1 MFMQLLERLRYDVTY
16 AARTLR
22 REPGVAVGIIA
33 TFALAIGANAAMFG
47 LVGKLLMA
55 APPGVRDPQ
64 TTARVLLQLDFG
76 DGERFN
82 AITTSYPTF
91 RALGGAQKAFTTVAA
106 IRRDTL
112 TIGRGAELSEVSA
125 IAASGD
131 YFNVLGARPLRGRFF
146 TSADDELPAGNP
158 VVVLS
163 HRFWQRQFGGD
174 TRVLGSPIDLDG
186 DLYTIIGVAESE
198 FTGDRTAPV
207 DVFIPLTA
215 SFRKQSPSWVSDSR
229 LNLVEVIARLRTGVS
244 IPVAQ
249 QSAANAVRAM
259 MILEPDARSLAGIQL
274 DPLLPAR
281 ANRDTPQ
288 GKTTIWL
295 TGVAI
300 VVLLIA
306 TANVGTLLLLRALRR
321 RREIAVRIA
330 LGAGRGR
337 LATQL
342 LTESLLLALTGSAI
356 GLVVSRWLAELI
368 RKTLLPGV
376 APSEGIVDP
385 GILAA
390 TIAMASAAGI
400 VAGCIPLVQAGRRDL
415 VSALKAGDERGTS
428 SRAPLRAVL
437 VGLQV
442 ALCSVLLVGA
452 GLFQRSLQRVQ
463 SQDLGFSTSRLLY
476 VTLDFR
482 VNMPGRQRDE
492 LHRDASRRLTTLP
505 GVTSASIAQATPFGN
520 FHVPPIS
527 VPGLPEPPMVGRQ
540 LPYLYAATP
549 DYLRMM
555 NVKLLEGRLLT
566 ERDGR
571 NSPLVVLVNETFART
586 VWPGGS
592 AVGKCVRAGH
602 VPDEV
607 PSPVASPTLPCR
619 EIVGVVRDSRARS
632 IRPDGNEAKFMQ
644 YYVPFDQVPSPPVP
658 NVSQVSSIIVQ
669 ANGDPDRLIGPVQR
683 LLQTTLG
690 VPVYARVRPYQDLL
704 DPQIRPWRLGA
715 TLFSAFALLAVGIAT
730 VGLFGVISYLA
741 SQRTREI
748 GVRLALGGSRA
759 HVERVVVVDGVRM
772 VAAGIVAGALI
783 AFAAGPFVQ
792 PLLFQ
797 TSARDVTIMVAAGVL
812 LLLVAVVA
820 AALPAWRAARV
831 SPLVALRVE

>member
-1 MFMQLLERLRYDVTY
+1 MQLFERLRHDVTY
-16 AARTLR
+16 ATRTLR
-22 REPGVAVGIIA
+22 REPGVAIGIMA

-64 TTARVLLQLDFG
+64 SAARVLLQLDFG
-76 DGERFN
+76 NGERFN

-91 RALGGAQKAFTTVAA
+91 RALAGARKAFSAVAA

-112 TIGRGAELSEVSA
+112 TIGRGAELSEVA
-125 IAASGD
+125 TIAATGD
-131 YFNVLGARPLRGRFF
+131 YFTVLGARPLRGRFF
-146 TSADDELPAGNP
+146 TTADDELPAGNA
-158 VVVLS
+158 VAVLS

-174 TRVLGSPIDLDG
+174 TRALGAPLDLDG
-186 DLYTIIGVAESE
+186 GQYTIIGVAEPE
-198 FTGDRTAPV
+198 FTGDRAAPV
-207 DVFIPLTA
+207 DVFIPLTT
-215 SFRKQSPSWVSDSR
+215 SFRKQSPSWVSDAR
-229 LNLVEVIARLRTGVS
+229 INLVEVIARMQDGVAM
-244 IPVAQ
+244 PVAQ
-249 QSAANAVRAM
+249 QAAANAVREL
-259 MILEPDARSLAGIQL
+259 MILEPDTRSLGGIQL
-274 DPLLPAR
+274 DPLLPAQ

-306 TANVGTLLLLRALRR
+306 TANVGTLLLLRALKR

-356 GLVVSRWLAELI
+356 GLLLSRWLAELI

-376 APSEGIVDP
+376 APSERIVDP
-385 GILAA
+385 GILVA
-390 TIAMASAAGI
+390 TIAMACTAGV
-400 VAGCIPLVQAGRRDL
+400 VAGCIPLMQAGRRDI
-415 VSALKAGDERGTS
+415 VSALKAGAERGTS
-428 SRAPLRAVL
+428 SRAPLRAIL

-442 ALCSVLLVGA
+442 ALCTVLLVGA
-452 GLFQRSLQRVQ
+452 GLFQRSLERVQ

-482 VNMPGRQRDE
+482 TSMPGSQRDE
-492 LHRDASRRLTTLP
+492 LHRDAARRLTTLP
-505 GVTSASIAQATPFGN
+505 GVSGASIAQATPFGS

-527 VPGLPEPPMVGRQ
+527 VPGMSEPPMVGQQ

-555 NVKLLEGRLLT
+555 NVKLLDGRLLT
-566 ERDGR
+566 DRDVR
-571 NSPLVVLVNETFART
+571 TSPYVVVINETFART
-586 VWPGGS
+586 VWPGQS
-592 AVGKCVRAGH
+592 AVGKCIRAGH
-602 VPDEV
+602 APDEA
-607 PSPVASPTLPCR
+607 PAPLASPTLPCR
-619 EIVGVVRDSRARS
+619 EIVGVVRDSRPRS

-644 YYVPFDQVPSPPVP
+644 YYVPFEQVPSPPMP

-669 ANGDPDRLIGPVQR
+669 TSGDPDRLIGPVQR

-759 HVERVVVVDGVRM
+759 HVERVVVLDGVRM

-783 AFAAGPFVQ
+783 AFAAGPFLQ

-812 LLLVAVVA
+812 LLFVAVVA
-820 AALPAWRAARV
+820 AAVPAWRAARI
-831 SPLVALRVE
+831 SPLVALRAE

>member
-1 MFMQLLERLRYDVTY
+1 MQVLEQLHYDVTY

-22 REPGVAVGIIA
+22 REPGVAVGIVA

-64 TTARVLLQLDFG
+64 SAARVLLQLDFG
-76 DGERFN
+76 GGERFN
-82 AITTSYPTF
+82 AITTSYPAF
-91 RALGGAQKAFTTVAA
+91 RALARAEKAFARVAA

-112 TIGRGAELSEVSA
+112 TIGRGAELSEVAA
-125 IAASGD
+125 IAASGE
-131 YFNVLGARPLRGRFF
+131 YFSVLGARPLRGRFF
-146 TSADDELPAGNP
+146 TAADDALPAGTP
-158 VVVLS
+158 VVVLT

-174 TRVLGSPIDLDG
+174 TRVLGTTIDLDG
-186 DLYTIIGVAESE
+186 DRYTIVGVAPPE
-198 FTGDRTAPV
+198 FTGDRAAPV

-229 LNLVEVIARLRTGVS
+229 MNLVEVIARLRDGVS

-249 QSAANAVRAM
+249 QAAANAVREM
-259 MILEPDARSLAGIQL
+259 MILEPDTRSLAGIQL
-274 DPLLPAR
+274 DPLLPAQ

-306 TANVGTLLLLRALRR
+306 TANVATLLLLRALRR

-356 GLVVSRWLAELI
+356 GLLVSRWLTELI
-368 RKTLLPGV
+368 RQTLLPGV
-376 APSEGIVDP
+376 APSERIVDP

-390 TIAMASAAGI
+390 TIAIACAAG
-400 VAGCIPLVQAGRRDL
+400 VVSGCIPLVQAGQRDV
-415 VSALKAGDERGTS
+415 VSALKAGPERGTS
-428 SRAPLRAVL
+428 SRSPLRAVL
-437 VGLQV
+437 VGVQV

-452 GLFQRSLQRVQ
+452 GVFQRSLQRVQ
-463 SQDLGFSTSRLLY
+463 SQDLGFSASRLLY
-476 VTLDFR
+476 VTLDVR
-482 VNMPGRQRDE
+482 TNLPGWQRDE
-492 LHRDASRRLTTLP
+492 LHRDAARRLTTMP
-505 GVTSASIAQATPFGN
+505 GVTGASIAQATPFGS

-527 VPGLPEPPMVGRQ
+527 VPGMSEPPMVGRQ
-540 LPYLYAATP
+540 LPYLYASTP
-549 DYLRMM
+549 EYLRMM
-555 NVKLLEGRLLT
+555 NVKLLEGRLFT
-566 ERDGR
+566 ERDDR
-571 NSPLVVLVNETFART
+571 TSTLVVLVNETFAKT
-586 VWPGGS
+586 VWPGES
-592 AVGKCVRAGH
+592 AVGKCIRAGH
-602 VPDEV
+602 APDEV
-607 PSPVASPTLPCR
+607 PSPVASPMLPCR
-619 EIVGVVRDSRARS
+619 EVVGVVRDSRARS
-632 IRPDGNEAKFMQ
+632 IRPDGDEAKFMQ
-644 YYVPFDQVPSPPVP
+644 YYVPFEQVPSPPMP

-669 ANGDPDRLIGPVQR
+669 TSGEPDRLIGPVQR

-690 VPVYARVRPYQDLL
+690 TPVYARVRPYQDLL

-759 HVERVVVVDGVRM
+759 HVERVVVFDSVRM

-783 AFAAGPFVQ
+783 AFAAGPFAQ

-797 TSARDVTIMVAAGVL
+797 TSARDVTIMIGAGAL
-812 LLLVAVVA
+812 LLLVAVIA
-820 AALPAWRAARV
+820 AALPAWRASRV
-831 SPLVALRVE
+831 SPLVALRAE

>member
-1 MFMQLLERLRYDVTY
+1 MQVFEQLRYDLTY

-22 REPGVAVGIIA
+22 REPGVAIGIMA

-64 TTARVLLQLDFG
+64 TAARVLLQFDFG
-76 DGERFN
+76 NGERFN

-91 RALGGAQKAFTTVAA
+91 RALAGADKAFTTAAA

-125 IAASGD
+125 IAATGD
-131 YFNVLGARPLRGRFF
+131 YFSTLGARPLRGRFF
-146 TSADDELPAGNP
+146 TKADDELPTGSA
-158 VVVLS
+158 VVVLG
-163 HRFWQRQFGGD
+163 HRFWQRRFGGD
-174 TRVLGSPIDLDG
+174 TRVLGTPIDLDG
-186 DLYTIIGVAESE
+186 DQYTIIGVAEPE
-198 FTGDRTAPV
+198 FTGDRAAPV

-229 LNLVEVIARLRTGVS
+229 VNLIEVIARLRDGVS
-244 IPVAQ
+244 MPVAQ
-249 QSAANAVRAM
+249 QSAANAVREM
-259 MILEPDARSLAGIQL
+259 MILEPDTRSLAGVQL
-274 DPLLPAR
+274 DALLPAQ

-295 TGVAI
+295 TGVAV

-306 TANVGTLLLLRALRR
+306 TSNVGTLLLLRALRR

-356 GLVVSRWLAELI
+356 GLLVSRWLAELI

-376 APSEGIVDP
+376 APSERIVDP
-385 GILAA
+385 GILGA
-390 TIAMASAAGI
+390 TIAMACTAGV

-415 VSALKAGDERGTS
+415 VSALKTGAERGTA

-442 ALCSVLLVGA
+442 ALCCVLLVGA

-482 VNMPGRQRDE
+482 VNIPGPQRDE
-492 LHRDASRRLTTLP
+492 LHRDAARRLTTLP
-505 GVTSASIAQATPFGN
+505 GVTGASIAQATPFGN

-527 VPGLPEPPMVGRQ
+527 VPGMPEPPMVGRQ
-540 LPYLYAATP
+540 MPYLYASTP

-566 ERDGR
+566 DRDVR
-571 NSPLVVLVNETFART
+571 NSPFVVLINETFAKT
-586 VWPGGS
+586 VWPGQT

-602 VPDEV
+602 APDEA
-607 PSPVASPTLPCR
+607 PSPMASPTLPCR

-644 YYVPFDQVPSPPVP
+644 YYVPFEQVPSPPFA

-669 ANGDPDRLIGPVQR
+669 ASGDPDRLIGPVQR
-683 LLQTTLG
+683 LLQTSLG
-690 VPVYARVRPYQDLL
+690 VPIYARVRPYQDLL

-715 TLFSAFALLAVGIAT
+715 TLFSAFALLAVGIAA

-759 HVERVVVVDGVRM
+759 HVERVVVFDGVRM
-772 VAAGIVAGALI
+772 VAVGIVAGALI
-783 AFAAGPFVQ
+783 AFVAGPFVQ

-797 TSARDVTIMVAAGVL
+797 TSSRDMTILTAAGVL
-812 LLLVAVVA
+812 LLIVAVVA
-820 AALPAWRAARV
+820 AALPAWRASRV
-831 SPLVALRVE
+831 SPLVALRAE

>member
-1 MFMQLLERLRYDVTY
+1 MLVAERLRYDLVY
-16 AARTLR
+16 AVRTLR

-47 LVGKLLMA
+47 LVSKLLMT
-55 APPGVRDPQ
+55 APPGVHEPE
-64 TTARVLLQLDFG
+64 TAARVLLEFDLGNG
-76 DGERFN
+76 DRYS

-91 RALGGAQKAFTTVAA
+91 RALGDARKAFAAVAA
-106 IRRDTL
+106 TRHDTL
-112 TIGRGAELSEVSA
+112 TIGRGEELTEV
-125 IAASGD
+125 AAVAATGD
-131 YFNVLGARPLRGRFF
+131 YFSVLGAHPLRGRFF
-146 TSADDELPAGNP
+146 TPADDELPAGSA

-174 TRVLGSPIDLDG
+174 ARVLGTSIDLDG
-186 DLYTIIGVAESE
+186 EQYTIIGVAQPE
-198 FTGDRTAPV
+198 FTGDRAAPV
-207 DVFIPLTA
+207 DVFVPLTT
-215 SFRKQSPSWVSDSR
+215 SFRKQSPSWMSDSR
-229 LNLVEVIARLRTGVS
+229 VNLVEVIARLQEHVS
-244 IPVAQ
+244 IAVAQ
-249 QSAANAVRAM
+249 QAAANAVREM
-259 MILEPDARSLAGIQL
+259 MILEPDARSLAGIKL
-274 DPLLPAR
+274 DPLLSAQS
-281 ANRDTPQ
+281 NRETPQ

-295 TGVAI
+295 TGVAV

-330 LGAGRGR
+330 LGASGGR

-356 GLVVSRWLAELI
+356 GLLVSRWLAELI

-376 APSEGIVDP
+376 APSERIVDP
-385 GILAA
+385 GILAV
-390 TIAMASAAGI
+390 TIVMACTAGVI
-400 VAGCIPLVQAGRRDL
+400 AGCMPLVQAGRRDI
-415 VSALKAGDERGTS
+415 VSALKAGAERGTS

-482 VNMPGRQRDE
+482 TNMPAAQHDE
-492 LHRDASRRLTTLP
+492 LHREAARRLTALR
-505 GVTSASIAQATPFGN
+505 GVTGASIAQATPFGS

-549 DYLRMM
+549 DYLRLM

-566 ERDGR
+566 DRDVGS
-571 NSPLVVLVNETFART
+571 SPYVVLVNETFAKT
-586 VWPGGS
+586 VWPGQS
-592 AVGKCVRAGH
+592 AVGKCIRAGH
-602 VPDEV
+602 APGEE

-619 EIVGVVRDSRARS
+619 EVVGVVRDSRARS
-632 IRPDGNEAKFMQ
+632 IRPDGNEARFMQ
-644 YYVPFDQVPSPPVP
+644 YYVPFEQVPSAPMP
-658 NVSQVSSIIVQ
+658 NVQQVSSILVQ
-669 ANGDPDRLIGPVQR
+669 TSGDPDRLIGPVQR

-715 TLFSAFALLAVGIAT
+715 TLFSAFALLAVGIAM
-730 VGLFGVISYLA
+730 VGLFGVVSYIA

-748 GVRLALGGSRA
+748 GLRLALGGSRA
-759 HVERVVVVDGVRM
+759 HVKRVVVIDGVRM
-772 VAAGIVAGALI
+772 VAGGVVAGALI
-783 AFAAGPFVQ
+783 AFAAGPFAQ

-797 TSARDVTIMVAAGVL
+797 TSARDVTILAGAGAL
-812 LLLVAVVA
+812 LLFVAVVA

>member
-1 MFMQLLERLRYDVTY
+1 MLVFERLRYDVTY
-16 AARTLR
+16 ALRTLR
-22 REPGVAVGIIA
+22 REPGLAVGIMA

-64 TTARVLLQLDFG
+64 TAARVLLQLDFG
-76 DGERFN
+76 NGERFN

-91 RALGGAQKAFTTVAA
+91 RALAGAGKAFTGVAA

-112 TIGRGAELSEVSA
+112 TIGRGAELSEVSV
-125 IAASGD
+125 IAATGD

-146 TSADDELPAGNP
+146 TTADDELPTGNA

-174 TRVLGSPIDLDG
+174 AAALGTQIDLDG
-186 DLYTIIGVAESE
+186 DQYTIVGVAEPE
-198 FTGDRTAPV
+198 FTGDRAAPV
-207 DVFIPLTA
+207 DVFIPLTT
-215 SFRKQSPSWVSDSR
+215 SFRKQSASWVSDSR
-229 LNLVEVIARLRTGVS
+229 VNLVEVIARMHDSVS
-244 IPVAQ
+244 MPVAQ
-249 QSAANAVRAM
+249 QAAANAVREM
-259 MILEPDARSLAGIQL
+259 MILEPDTRSLAGIQL
-274 DPLLPAR
+274 DPLLPAQ

-306 TANVGTLLLLRALRR
+306 TANVGTLLLLRALKR
-321 RREIAVRIA
+321 RREIAVRVA

-356 GLVVSRWLAELI
+356 GLLISRWLTELI

-376 APSEGIVDP
+376 APSERIVDA

-390 TIAMASAAGI
+390 TVAMACAAGI
-400 VAGCIPLVQAGRRDL
+400 IAGCIPLVQAGRRDL
-415 VSALKAGDERGTS
+415 VSALKAGAERGS
-428 SRAPLRAVL
+428 SARAPLRTVL

-482 VNMPGRQRDE
+482 INLPGPQRDE
-492 LHRDASRRLTTLP
+492 LHRDAARRLTTLA
-505 GVTSASIAQATPFGN
+505 GVAAASTAQATPFGS

-527 VPGLPEPPMVGRQ
+527 VPGMSEPPMIGRQ

-555 NVKLLEGRLLT
+555 NVKLLEGRFLT
-566 ERDGR
+566 DRDVR
-571 NSPLVVLVNETFART
+571 NSPFVVLVNETFAKT
-586 VWPGGS
+586 VWPGQS
-592 AVGKCVRAGH
+592 AVGKCIRAGH
-602 VPDEV
+602 APGDVPT
-607 PSPVASPTLPCR
+607 PLASPTLPCR

-644 YYVPFDQVPSPPVP
+644 YYVPFEQVPSPPMP

-669 ANGDPDRLIGPVQR
+669 SSGDPDRLIGSVQR

-759 HVERVVVVDGVRM
+759 HVERVVVLDGVRM
-772 VAAGIVAGALI
+772 VAVGIVAGSLI

-797 TSARDVTIMVAAGVL
+797 TSARDVTIMISAGVL
-812 LLLVAVVA
+812 LLVVAVVA
-820 AALPAWRAARV
+820 AALPAWRASRV